1 VNDDNLAR
9 NIATKLDQGLEDLS
23 AGTLYRLRLAREA
36 AIARLHANG
45 SLPGIGALPGTAAA
59 PTLLNRRVLVP
70 VMALILGLS
79 GLFLLEQQTPQKVD
93 VAELD
98 AQVLSDEL
106 PVTAYLDQG
115 FETWLN
121 HQSTE

>member
-23 AGTLYRLRLAREA
+23 AGTVYRLRLAREA
-36 AIARLHANG
+36 AIARLHAGG
-45 SLPGIGALPGTAAA
+45 SVPGTSTA

-79 GLFLLEQQTPQKVD
+79 GLFVLEQQTPQKVD

>member
-1 VNDDNLAR
+1 MNDDNLAR
-9 NIATKLDQGLEDLS
+9 NIATKLDQSLEDLS
-23 AGTLYRLRLAREA
+23 AGTVYRLRLAREA
-36 AIARLHANG
+36 AIGRLHADA
-45 SLPGIGALPGTAAA
+45 SLPGAAAGA
-59 PTLLNRRVLVP
+59 PTLLSRRILVP

-79 GLFLLEQQTPQKVD
+79 GLFLLEQETPQKVD